1 MNDQDK
7 INIVDQT
14 ATEIESHDK
23 LDGVTD
29 NTVDPKISR
38 RRALIAGLAA
48 APVIVTLMNRSA
60 FGGTACTSQAL
71 INSYNSTK
79 QAGATAIASFTA
91 RHKDV
96 RYNTS
101 TGELECS

>member
-1 MNDQDK
+1 MNDKEKIKADDQTTTESDRGK
-7 INIVDQT
+7 IND
-14 ATEIESHDK
+14 ATESSAETK
-23 LDGVTD
+23 V
-29 NTVDPKISR
+29 SR
-38 RRALIAGLAA
+38 RRALIAGLTA
-48 APVIVTLMNRSA
+48 APVILTLMNRSA

-79 QAGATAIASFTA
+79 QAGATAIASFTT

>member
-1 MNDQDK
+1 MRDDDK
-7 INIVDQT
+7 IQPDDQKPNQNNPSKVDD
-14 ATEIESHDK
+14 ATEVAPDSK
-23 LDGVTD
+23 V
-29 NTVDPKISR
+29 SR

-48 APVIVTLMNRSA
+48 APVIITLMNRSA

-71 INSYNSTK
+71 MSSYNNTK
-79 QAGATAIASFTA
+79 QSGATAIASFTT

-96 RYNTS
+96 KYNTT

>member
-1 MNDQDK
+1 MRNTDK
-7 INIVDQT
+7 IELNVQT
-14 ATEIESHDK
+14 RIESDACQVEDATEAAP
-23 LDGVTD
+23 
-29 NTVDPKISR
+29 DPKVSR

-71 INSYNSTK
+71 ISSYNKTK
-79 QAGATAIASFTA
+79 QTGATAIASFTT

-96 RYNTS
+96 KYNTT